1 MEVLTHASTLEALDK
16 AEGGRLF
23 GNTRGTYD
31 IKLGDYPHLRPYT
44 PISPERFKEL
54 NRIAEDLFIRK

>member
-1 MEVLTHASTLEALDK
+1 M
-16 AEGGRLF
+16 F
-23 GNTRGTYD
+23 GNTKGAYD
-31 IKLGDYPHLRPYT
+31 IKLTDYPQLRPYT

>member
-1 MEVLTHASTLEALDK
+1 L
-16 AEGGRLF
+16 
-23 GNTRGTYD
+23 
-31 IKLGDYPHLRPYT
+31 KLADYPKLRAYT